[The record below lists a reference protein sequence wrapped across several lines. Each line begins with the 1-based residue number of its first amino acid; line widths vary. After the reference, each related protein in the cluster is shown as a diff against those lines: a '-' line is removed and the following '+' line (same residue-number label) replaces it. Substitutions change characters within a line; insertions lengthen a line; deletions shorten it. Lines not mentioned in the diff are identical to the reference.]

1 MVPLY
6 LPMYLDHIPELYI
19 YMYLLGELNGTMIP
33 TYLDHIP
40 ELCIY
45 MYIYISSRRV
55 EWNYD
60 TYLPGPYT

>member
-40 ELCIY
+40 EL
-45 MYIYISSRRV
+45 YIYIYLLG
-55 EWNYD
+55 ELNGTMIP
-60 TYLPGPYT
+60 TYVPGPYT